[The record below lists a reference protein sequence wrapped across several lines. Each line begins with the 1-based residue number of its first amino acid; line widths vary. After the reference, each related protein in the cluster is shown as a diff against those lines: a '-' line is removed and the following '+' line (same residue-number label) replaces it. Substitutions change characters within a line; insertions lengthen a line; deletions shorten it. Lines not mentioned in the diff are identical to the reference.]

1 MSTEQLVNQL
11 QQQILQQQQIMTQQ
25 QQQIENITKFIKTE
39 QEQKNQSQPTLI
51 QTATPKHLTPSK
63 PDTFSGHRRT
73 PADVW
78 LFGLEQYFTAASGT
92 SLTDEFK
99 INFTAAQFR
108 EAAATW
114 WRRQQQQQ
122 QQTNIGI
129 QEPTTTNSTTTTS
142 WKIFKENFLKQF
154 LPVATKDSARATL
167 HNLKQRNNVS
177 GYCDEFN
184 NTLIRLDNNDMSE
197 ADQLFLFK
205 KGLNREMSQMI
216 LLLQPKTL
224 SEAMAMAVRLEAE
237 NPHRSTNNTQR
248 YGHNHYYNK
257 QSHPPTAHTTS
268 TPMELGRIQDNNEDE
283 SNGDSEQSLNA
294 LNRRLTPSEVE
305 EYKKQGKCFACGKFG
320 HLSRN
325 CPSRTKPQA
334 QQQQSKKY

>member
-11 QQQILQQQQIMTQQ
+11 QQQLLQQQQIMTQQ

-39 QEQKNQSQPTLI
+39 QEHKNQSQPTLM
-51 QTATPKHLTPSK
+51 QTVTPKHLTPSK
-63 PDTFSGHRRT
+63 PDTFSGPRST

-78 LFGLEQYFTAASGT
+78 LFGLEQYFIAAGGT

-108 EAAATW
+108 DAATTW

-129 QEPTTTNSTTTTS
+129 QGTTTTNSYTNTTC
-142 WKIFKENFLKQF
+142 WKVFKETFLKQF
-154 LPVATKDSARATL
+154 LPVATKDSARAKL

-205 KGLNREMSQMI
+205 KGLNREMSLNI

-237 NPHRSTNNTQR
+237 NPNRSTNNTHR
-248 YGHNHYYNK
+248 YGYYNK
-257 QSHPPTAHTTS
+257 QSHIPTTTHTAP
-268 TPMELGRIQDNNEDE
+268 TPMELGRIQDNEDE

-294 LNRRLTPSEVE
+294 LNRRLTPQEVE
-305 EYKKQGKCFACGKFG
+305 EYKKQGRCFACGKFG

-334 QQQQSKKY
+334 QQQSKK